1 MSFPILRRG
10 GVYSVLSATGTER
23 HPVLVR
29 QGRRKKDRYPV
40 RIIAGKPFDVMLSK
54 WQLMAVHSQSVGGA
68 IGSFKKMVD
77 MPCYL
82 TSRAV

>member
-1 MSFPILRRG
+1 
-10 GVYSVLSATGTER
+10 
-23 HPVLVR
+23 
-29 QGRRKKDRYPV
+29 
-40 RIIAGKPFDVMLSK
+40 MLSK
-54 WQLMAVHSQSVGGA
+54 WQLMAVHSQLVGGA